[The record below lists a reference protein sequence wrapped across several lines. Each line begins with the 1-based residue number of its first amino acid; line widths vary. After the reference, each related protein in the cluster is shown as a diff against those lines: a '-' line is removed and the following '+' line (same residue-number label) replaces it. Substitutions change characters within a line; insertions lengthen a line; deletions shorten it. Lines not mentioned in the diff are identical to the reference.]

1 MLRKLFESLQVK
13 VLVALAAV
21 FLIVLGSII
30 SLNIWDHARDIR
42 EKTKEAGIE
51 LADSIYTSIIF
62 PMSRGD
68 SRTIRKQM
76 ANFRDSNK
84 DMETL
89 IFGFDKKIV
98 YASETSKEGTDLAQQ
113 IHEASMSAALDAM
126 LRDGKTTET
135 GYEETIGGRKY
146 FSVLRPVVNEELCY
160 HCHGS
165 SRHVLGGLVVRQLNE
180 KMHASLSALRNR
192 NLIVGFGGGLLTIVL
207 VYFLIA
213 RLVISPVKE
222 IKEMAEAMAK
232 GDLTHELAL
241 KSRDELGDLADS
253 FGHMTEY
260 LNRTIGVVE
269 ESAVQLAE
277 GASEQASAV
286 EETSSSIEEISSMMH
301 KNTEN
306 TSEVNKLMGNTEEI
320 LATADTSMKD
330 LIRSLEETSVASDDI
345 GKIIKTIQEIAFQTN
360 LLALNAAVEAA
371 RAGEAGAGFA
381 VVAEEVRNL
390 AMRSAEAA
398 QNTEELI
405 ENIVKKIKHGT
416 DLVGKTDEQYR
427 EVAESTHKVTNLISE
442 ITAAIQEQSDGIR
455 QVNKAISEI
464 DKVAQNGAASAEEL
478 SSSVSIFKTNKA
490 SRRSGMDD
498 LTASA
503 SVNGN
508 NVVMIEQKRTGRRT
522 HAASEKVA
530 VGRTEGV
537 KPEEVIPMGGKDT
550 EFKDF

>member
-1 MLRKLFESLQVK
+1 MLRKLSESLQAK
-13 VLVALAAV
+13 VLVTLAAV

-30 SLNIWDHARDIR
+30 SLNIWGHARDVR
-42 EKTKEAGIE
+42 EKTKEAGLE

-98 YASETSKEGTDLAQQ
+98 YASEASKEGTDLVQQ
-113 IHEASMSAALDAM
+113 VHEASMAAALDAM
-126 LRDGKTTET
+126 LRDGKATET

-146 FSVLRPVVNEELCY
+146 FSVLRPIVNEKLCY

-180 KMHASLSALRNR
+180 KMHAGLSALRNR
-192 NLIVGFGGGLLTIVL
+192 NLIISFGGWLLTVVL

-213 RLVISPVKE
+213 RLVINPVKE

-241 KSRDELGDLADS
+241 KSRDELGDLANS

-306 TSEVNKLMGNTEEI
+306 TIEVNKLMGNTEEI
-320 LATADTSMKD
+320 LVKADTSMKD

-416 DLVGKTDEQYR
+416 DLVGTTDEQYR
-427 EVAESTHKVTNLISE
+427 EVAESTHKVTDLISE

-478 SSSVSIFKTNKA
+478 SSSVSIFKTDKA
-490 SRRSGMDD
+490 LRTNG
-498 LTASA
+498 A
-503 SVNGN
+503 SVGGN
-508 NVVMIEQKRTGRRT
+508 DVVMIEQKRTGRRT
-522 HAASEKVA
+522 HAASEKEA
-530 VGRTEGV
+530 VGRTKGI
-537 KPEEVIPMGGKDT
+537 KPEEVIPMGEADT